1 MIAHLRQQRQTVLLG
16 LAAAK
21 RDGDMGRAA
30 LYQECLKDVNRKL
43 REARRG

>member
-1 MIAHLRQQRQTVLLG
+1 MTNLHAQRVTVRLG

-30 LYQECLKDVNRKL
+30 LYQECLRDVNKRIK
-43 REARRG
+43 EAKKP